1 MTPQQKIILQCL
13 DANAESAT
21 TRNGK
26 QDALDIRDEYRNLV
40 QPSARRSPFSKFL
53 ERP

>member
-1 MTPQQKIILQCL
+1 MTPQQQIILQCMT
-13 DANAESAT
+13 ANVAAAA

-26 QDALDIRDEYRNLV
+26 QDALDIRDGYRSRV
-40 QPSARRSPFSKFL
+40 SPTERRSPFLRFL